1 MFSCRLSVVGLQKI
15 ESIVYSNTKNNN
27 TIIHYTV
34 KKMRSQYNSQVE
46 EIKKI
51 AMKDCL
57 QHINLNGTLSFDF
70 GFDNIQVQINRQ
82 MD

>member
-1 MFSCRLSVVGLQKI
+1 
-15 ESIVYSNTKNNN
+15 
-27 TIIHYTV
+27 
-34 KKMRSQYNSQVE
+34 MRSQYNSQVE